1 VGVTWGVRSP
11 VSAVVRIVV
20 LVVLVGLLAGFS
32 LPGVFTEWR
41 LGRRLPDG
49 ETPDRQAHDGQDH
62 DGTAGRRRRLGRT
75 HRDPDTRGAEA
86 TGHRAEPP
94 GDFDRLFSSEERR
107 ELEAAFT
114 EAHSEELEQLRA
126 RASEAAARLRSSA
139 VPVHEVCSIGAGHR
153 AETLR
158 VRFADG
164 TTVVLCCRG
173 SSGSYWVQALRRQ
186 ILLGSVVLDRMT
198 FGLAGPVVVFGTP
211 AGEVFVMAD
220 LVTIGS

>member
-1 VGVTWGVRSP
+1 

-20 LVVLVGLLAGFS
+20 LAVVIGLSAAFS
-32 LPGVFTEWR
+32 CSGMFPDWR
-41 LGRRLPDG
+41 LGRRARAADPDG
-49 ETPDRQAHDGQDH
+49 
-62 DGTAGRRRRLGRT
+62 AGE
-75 HRDPDTRGAEA
+75 PS
-86 TGHRAEPP
+86 HRAESPTDLE
-94 GDFDRLFSSEERR
+94 GLFSAEERR
-107 ELEAAFT
+107 DLEAAFSQ
-114 EAHSEELEQLRA
+114 AHSEELAHLRA

-139 VPVHEVCSIGAGHR
+139 VPVYEVCSTGAGYR

>member
-1 VGVTWGVRSP
+1 
-11 VSAVVRIVV
+11 
-20 LVVLVGLLAGFS
+20 
-32 LPGVFTEWR
+32 LPGVLTEWR

-49 ETPDRQAHDGQDH
+49 ETPDQAHDGS
-62 DGTAGRRRRLGRT
+62 ARSRRRLGRT
-75 HRDPDTRGAEA
+75 HRDPNECGAEA
-86 TGHRAEPP
+86 MGNRAEPLS
-94 GDFDRLFSSEERR
+94 DFDRVFSSEERR
-107 ELEAAFT
+107 ELEAAFAD
-114 EAHSEELEQLRA
+114 AHTEELEQLRA

-139 VPVHEVCSIGAGHR
+139 VPVHEVCSTGAGHR

-186 ILLGSVVLDRMT
+186 ILSGSVVLDRMT

>member
-1 VGVTWGVRSP
+1 MSAIVR
-11 VSAVVRIVV
+11 VVV
-20 LVVLVGLLAGFS
+20 LVVVIGLLAGFS
-32 LPGVFTEWR
+32 LPGVVTERR
-41 LGRRLPDG
+41 LGRRLPGG
-49 ETPDRQAHDGQDH
+49 ETRDRNPRDRNPRDSNPRDDNASRRSGRDRMRWRRAHRDH
-62 DGTAGRRRRLGRT
+62 DTGGG
-75 HRDPDTRGAEA
+75 EA
-86 TGHRAEPP
+86 TSDRTESQR
-94 GDFDRLFSSEERR
+94 DFDRLFSSEERQ
-107 ELEAAFT
+107 ELEAAFA

-126 RASEAAARLRSSA
+126 QASEAAARLRSSA
-139 VPVHEVCSIGAGHR
+139 VPVHEVCSTGAGHR

>member
-1 VGVTWGVRSP
+1 MSAIVR
-11 VSAVVRIVV
+11 VVV
-20 LVVLVGLLAGFS
+20 LVVVVGLLAGFS
-32 LPGVFTEWR
+32 LPGVLTEWR
-41 LGRRLPDG
+41 LGRGLPDG
-49 ETPDRQAHDGQDH
+49 ETPEPKPR
-62 DGTAGRRRRLGRT
+62 
-75 HRDPDTRGAEA
+75 
-86 TGHRAEPP
+86 HRAESQS
-94 GDFDRLFSSEERR
+94 DFDRLFSSEERQ
-107 ELEAAFT
+107 ELETAFAK
-114 EAHSEELEQLRA
+114 AHTEELEQLRA
-126 RASEAAARLRSSA
+126 RVSEAAARLQSSA
-139 VPVHEVCSIGAGHR
+139 VPVHEVCSTGAGHR

-186 ILLGSVVLDRMT
+186 ILVGSVVLDRMT

>member
-1 VGVTWGVRSP
+1 
-11 VSAVVRIVV
+11 VSAVARIVV
-20 LVVLVGLLAGFS
+20 LAVVVGLLAGFS
-32 LPGVFTEWR
+32 CSGMFLAWR
-41 LGRRLPDG
+41 PGRRVRATDGPDTAG
-49 ETPDRQAHDGQDH
+49 GDR
-62 DGTAGRRRRLGRT
+62 GRRRRRRRRDRA
-75 HRDPDTRGAEA
+75 HRDLVSDAHERADL
-86 TGHRAEPP
+86 AEPP
-94 GDFDRLFSSEERR
+94 TDFDALFSPAERR
-107 ELEAAFT
+107 ELEAAFS
-114 EAHSEELEQLRA
+114 EAHSEELAHLRE

-139 VPVHEVCSIGAGHR
+139 VPVYEVCSTGAGHR

-158 VRFADG
+158 VCFADG

-198 FGLAGPVVVFGTP
+198 FGVAGPVLVFWTP

>member
-1 VGVTWGVRSP
+1 M
-11 VSAVVRIVV
+11 VV
-20 LVVLVGLLAGFS
+20 LVVVIGLLAGFS

-41 LGRRLPDG
+41 LGRALPDG
-49 ETPDRQAHDGQDH
+49 DARHETDS
-62 DGTAGRRRRLGRT
+62 RRRRGVHWGRRA
-75 HRDPDTRGAEA
+75 HRGRRARDDQRPDMVGDD
-86 TGHRAEPP
+86 EPEP
-94 GDFDRLFSSEERR
+94 QSDFDRLFAPEERR
-107 ELEAAFT
+107 ELEAAFA
-114 EAHSEELEQLRA
+114 EAHTEELEQLRA
-126 RASEAAARLRSSA
+126 RASEEAARLRSSA
-139 VPVHEVCSIGAGHR
+139 VPVYEVCSIGAGHR

-186 ILLGSVVLDRMT
+186 ILSGSVVLDRMT

-220 LVTIGS
+220 LITIGS

>member
-1 VGVTWGVRSP
+1 M
-11 VSAVVRIVV
+11 SAVVRIVV
-20 LVVLVGLLAGFS
+20 LAAVVGLLTALSCSGL
-32 LPGVFTEWR
+32 LPKWPP
-41 LGRRLPDG
+41 GRRLQRPRSRRARGDGDG
-49 ETPDRQAHDGQDH
+49 EMGVTGVNGEPIVQPESP
-62 DGTAGRRRRLGRT
+62 TSF
-75 HRDPDTRGAEA
+75 EA
-86 TGHRAEPP
+86 
-94 GDFDRLFSSEERR
+94 LFSPDDRR
-107 ELEAAFT
+107 ELEAAFA
-114 EAHSEELEQLRA
+114 EAHSQVLDELRE
-126 RASEAAARLRSSA
+126 RASEAAARLRTSA
-139 VPVHEVCSIGAGHR
+139 VPVYEVCSTGAGHR

-186 ILLGSVVLDRMT
+186 ILSGSVVLDRMT

>member
-1 VGVTWGVRSP
+1 MVVL
-11 VSAVVRIVV
+11 AVV
-20 LVVLVGLLAGFS
+20 VGLLAAFS
-32 LPGVFTEWR
+32 CSGVFSEWR
-41 LGRRLPDG
+41 S
-49 ETPDRQAHDGQDH
+49 
-62 DGTAGRRRRLGRT
+62 
-75 HRDPDTRGAEA
+75 
-86 TGHRAEPP
+86 GHRGRSDRDGAGGGAGEPSDQDATP
-94 GDFDRLFSSEERR
+94 PDFEGLFSPEERR
-107 ELEAAFT
+107 ELEAAFS
-114 EAHSEELEQLRA
+114 EAQSEELACLRE

-139 VPVHEVCSIGAGHR
+139 VPVHEVCSTGAGHR

-164 TTVVLCCRG
+164 TMVVLCCRG

-186 ILLGSVVLDRMT
+186 ILSGSVVLDRMT

>member
-1 VGVTWGVRSP
+1 VRSP
-11 VSAVVRIVV
+11 VSAVARIVV
-20 LVVLVGLLAGFS
+20 LAVVLGFLAAFS
-32 LPGVFTEWR
+32 CSGMLSARRP
-41 LGRRLPDG
+41 GRRVRPTDGPD
-49 ETPDRQAHDGQDH
+49 TADG
-62 DGTAGRRRRLGRT
+62 DGGTRRRGSQRGGARRDGA
-75 HRDPDTRGAEA
+75 HRHRVTGGADE
-86 TGHRAEPP
+86 P
-94 GDFDRLFSSEERR
+94 GDRVESPTGFDGLFSPAERR
-107 ELEAAFT
+107 ELEAAFS
-114 EAHSEELEQLRA
+114 EAHGEELAQLRE

-139 VPVHEVCSIGAGHR
+139 VPVHEVCSTGAGHR

-158 VRFADG
+158 VCFADG

-220 LVTIGS
+220 LVTIRS

>member
-1 VGVTWGVRSP
+1 M
-11 VSAVVRIVV
+11 VV
-20 LVVLVGLLAGFS
+20 LVVVIGLLAGFS
-32 LPGVFTEWR
+32 LPGVFTEWWLGR
-41 LGRRLPDG
+41 ALPDGDARDDRVSRRPHWGRRL
-49 ETPDRQAHDGQDH
+49 H
-62 DGTAGRRRRLGRT
+62 RRRRLHWGR
-75 HRDPDTRGAEA
+75 RPRNNRGPDLIGDDQPE
-86 TGHRAEPP
+86 HQS
-94 GDFDRLFSSEERR
+94 DFDRLFAPEERR
-107 ELEAAFT
+107 ELEAAFAAART
-114 EAHSEELEQLRA
+114 EELERLRA

-139 VPVHEVCSIGAGHR
+139 VPVYEVCSIGAGHR

-186 ILLGSVVLDRMT
+186 ILSGSVVLDRMT

>member
-1 VGVTWGVRSP
+1 M
-11 VSAVVRIVV
+11 
-20 LVVLVGLLAGFS
+20 
-32 LPGVFTEWR
+32 
-41 LGRRLPDG
+41 
-49 ETPDRQAHDGQDH
+49 
-62 DGTAGRRRRLGRT
+62 
-75 HRDPDTRGAEA
+75 
-86 TGHRAEPP
+86 TGDWAEPQS
-94 GDFDRLFSSEERR
+94 DFDGLFTSEDRL
-107 ELEAAFT
+107 ELEAAFA
-114 EAHSEELEQLRA
+114 EAHTEELEQLRA
-126 RASEAAARLRSSA
+126 LASEAAARLRSSA

-164 TTVVLCCRG
+164 TTVVLSCRG

-220 LVTIGS
+220 LITIGS

>member
-1 VGVTWGVRSP
+1 M
-11 VSAVVRIVV
+11 VV
-20 LVVLVGLLAGFS
+20 LVGMIGLLAGFS
-32 LPGVFTEWR
+32 LPGIFTEWR
-41 LGRRLPDG
+41 LGRGLPDG
-49 ETPDRQAHDGQDH
+49 GAPDD
-62 DGTAGRRRRLGRT
+62 TASGGPRRIRPRRVRRRGARSE
-75 HRDPDTRGAEA
+75 RGADARGPER
-86 TGHRAEPP
+86 TGARAESES
-94 GDFDRLFSSEERR
+94 DFDRLFSSEDRL
-107 ELEAAFT
+107 ELEATFAQ
-114 EAHSEELEQLRA
+114 AHTEELEQLRA
-126 RASEAAARLRSSA
+126 LASEAAARLRS
-139 VPVHEVCSIGAGHR
+139 VPVHEVGSIGAGHR

-220 LVTIGS
+220 LITIGS